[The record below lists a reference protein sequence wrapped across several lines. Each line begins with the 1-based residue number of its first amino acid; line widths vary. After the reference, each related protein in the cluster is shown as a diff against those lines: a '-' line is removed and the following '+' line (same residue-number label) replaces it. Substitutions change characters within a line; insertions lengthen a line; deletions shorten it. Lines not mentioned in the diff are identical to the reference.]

1 MSADDQ
7 ALSTGKTVLEYVES
21 TRKLATIREEI
32 ARIATELEDAA
43 TALRERSHEQIIINH
58 FLGLPTYEK
67 LSELTRD
74 LQKEAQRHERLL
86 ESIKAIGL
94 EG

>member
-7 ALSTGKTVLEYVES
+7 ALSTGKTILEYIES
-21 TRKLATIREEI
+21 KRKLATIREEI
-32 ARIATELEDAA
+32 ARIVTQLEDAA
-43 TALRERSHEQIIINH
+43 MALRERSDEPVIING

-67 LSELTRD
+67 LGELISD